1 VFRDR
6 GFASLRRADDGTL
19 ILDKG
24 LVPSR
29 PKAVRVRVRREGKIT
44 GSSGLSQFVAAAA
57 ADDSVEKT
65 TLQARDTLF
74 EEELFHEL
82 NREARSLASSGVT
95 AHRHLIEFA
104 YDDGHQII
112 LDLVDP
118 EDMPSEAET
127 TEPDPQCGIIAEAT
141 AHALRILLS
150 YSHRQNLRRRSQFP
164 PPLTNH
170 KRPTPQYHLLRPILS
185 YLQHNSHLRS
195 LQAFMNDTYNVLRT
209 AGLTSEYTSSL
220 FSTLNSSL
228 KPDDLSTV
236 ERLVSQ
242 FLEPLESR
250 FSGTMA
256 NPTSTFN
263 IRMHTSLPDPSRLT
277 AIGTEYE
284 LSIRLP
290 NFPNAQPPSRIGLK
304 NEVESFLLHLITL
317 DLTTYF
323 TSTSSQIAA
332 EQTSSSSADS
342 SSLLAWE
349 SPFPHYGELIGSKP
363 DGNIAKQIWIEI
375 TRDELSLRMVSKEEE
390 TPDDDDHDSDT
401 ETGFDLVDGEGGFK
415 YTQPPK
421 RLARG
426 KLIHVWKRGD
436 GGEESEQK
444 TLREVIGELSKY
456 E

>member
-1 VFRDR
+1 MFRDR
-6 GFASLRRADDGTL
+6 GLASLRRADDGTL

-65 TLQARDTLF
+65 ILQARDTLF

-82 NREARSLASSGVT
+82 NREARSLASSGVR
-95 AHRHLIEFA
+95 AHRNLIEFV
-104 YDDGHQII
+104 YDEGQQII
-112 LDLVDP
+112 LDLVDLD
-118 EDMPSEAET
+118 DMPSETET
-127 TEPDPQCGIIAEAT
+127 TEPDPQCGAIAEAT

-150 YSHRQNLRRRSQFP
+150 YAHRQNLRRRSQFP

-170 KRPTPQYHLLRPILS
+170 KRPTPQYQLLRPILS

-195 LQAFMNDTYNVLRT
+195 LQAFLDDTYKVFKA
-209 AGLTSEYTSSL
+209 AGLSSEYTSSV
-220 FSTLNSSL
+220 FSALKSS
-228 KPDDLSTV
+228 PSPELSTV
-236 ERLVSQ
+236 ETLVSQ

-250 FSGTMA
+250 FAGTMA

-263 IRMHTSLPDPSRLT
+263 IRMHTSNADPSRLT
-277 AIGTEYE
+277 AIGTEYD

-290 NFPNAQPPSRIGLK
+290 DFPHVQPPSRIGLK
-304 NEVESFLLHLITL
+304 NEVESFLLHLLTL

-332 EQTSSSSADS
+332 EQASTDSSSAS
-342 SSLLAWE
+342 SSLLTWE
-349 SPFPHYGELIGSKP
+349 SPFPHYGELIGRKP
-363 DGNIAKQIWIEI
+363 DGSIAKQLWIAI
-375 TRDELSLRMVSKEEE
+375 TRDTLSLRMVSKEEKE
-390 TPDDDDHDSDT
+390 TADDDTDTDT
-401 ETGFDLVDGEGGFK
+401 ETGFDMEGGLK

-426 KLIHVWKRGD
+426 NLIHVWTC
-436 GGEESEQK
+436 GGGSKESEK
-444 TLREVIGELSKY
+444 KSLREVIGELSRY

>member
-1 VFRDR
+1 M
-6 GFASLRRADDGTL
+6 
-19 ILDKG
+19 
-24 LVPSR
+24 
-29 PKAVRVRVRREGKIT
+29 RVRVRREGKIT
-44 GSSGLSQFVAAAA
+44 GSSSLSQFVAAAA
-57 ADDSVEKT
+57 ADDSIEKT
-65 TLQARDTLF
+65 ILQARDTLF

-95 AHRHLIEFA
+95 AHRNLIEFA
-104 YDDGHQII
+104 YDEGHQII

-118 EDMPSEAET
+118 DDMPSEAEK
-127 TEPDPQCGIIAEAT
+127 TEPDPQCGTIAEAT

-150 YSHRQNLRRRSQFP
+150 YAHRQNYRRRSQFP
-164 PPLTNH
+164 PPLTTH
-170 KRPTPQYHLLRPILS
+170 KRPTPQYQLLRPILS

-195 LQAFMNDTYNVLRT
+195 LQAFMNDTYNVLRA
-209 AGLTSEYTSSL
+209 AGLSSEYTSSV
-220 FSTLNSSL
+220 FSTLNSSP

-236 ERLVSQ
+236 EKLVGQ

-290 NFPNAQPPSRIGLK
+290 NFPNATPPSRIGLR
-304 NEVESFLLHLITL
+304 NEVESFLLHLLTL

-332 EQTSSSSADS
+332 EQASNNSSVDSSSPSSSSS
-342 SSLLAWE
+342 PPSLLTWE
-349 SPFPHYGELIGSKP
+349 SRFPHYGELTGSKP
-363 DGNIAKQIWIEI
+363 DGKAAKQLWLEI
-375 TRDELSLRMVSKEEE
+375 KRDELSIRMGPKKKKEEKE
-390 TPDDDDHDSDT
+390 TADDADTDTDT
-401 ETGFDLVDGEGGFK
+401 ETGFDAVDGDVGLMF
-415 YTQPPK
+415 TQPP
-421 RLARG
+421 RMSACG
-426 KLIHVWKRGD
+426 EVIHVWKCNNSGA
-436 GGEESEQK
+436 GGEQSEQK

>member
-1 VFRDR
+1 MFRDR
-6 GFASLRRADDGTL
+6 GLASLRRADDGTL

-57 ADDSVEKT
+57 GDNSVEKT
-65 TLQARDTLF
+65 ILQARDTLF

-95 AHRHLIEFA
+95 AHRNLIEFV
-104 YDDGHQII
+104 YDEGHQII

-118 EDMPSEAET
+118 DDIPSETET
-127 TEPDPQCGIIAEAT
+127 TEPDAHCGAIAEAT

-150 YSHRQNLRRRSQFP
+150 YAHRQNLRRRSQFP

-170 KRPTPQYHLLRPILS
+170 KRPTPQYQLLRPILS

-195 LQAFMNDTYNVLRT
+195 LQAFMNDTYNVLKA
-209 AGLTSEYTSSL
+209 AGLSSEYTSSV
-220 FSTLNSSL
+220 FSALKSS
-228 KPDDLSTV
+228 PSPDLSAV
-236 ERLVSQ
+236 ETLVSQ

-263 IRMHTSLPDPSRLT
+263 IRMYTSMPDPSRLT

-290 NFPNAQPPSRIGLK
+290 DFPNAQPPSRIGLK
-304 NEVESFLLHLITL
+304 NEVESFLLHLLTL

-332 EQTSSSSADS
+332 EQANGSSADS
-342 SSLLAWE
+342 SAPPLLQWE
-349 SPFPHYGELIGSKP
+349 SPFPHYGELIGTKSN
-363 DGNIAKQIWIEI
+363 GRIAKQLWIEI
-375 TRDELSLRMVSKEEE
+375 TRDALSLRMVSKEE
-390 TPDDDDHDSDT
+390 TSDDADSDADID
-401 ETGFDLVDGEGGFK
+401 FDLLDVEGGLK
-415 YTQPPK
+415 YTGPPK
-421 RLARG
+421 RSARG
-426 KLIHVWKRGD
+426 NLIHVWKC
-436 GGEESEQK
+436 GGEESEKK
-444 TLREVIGELSKY
+444 TLKEVIGELSKY